1 MDIVF
6 ETAVKYNDIFMA
18 GAKITIIISF
28 LSCFF
33 GLFLGVI
40 LAFMKISGVKI
51 LQAVAAVYV
60 EVIRGTPVLVQIS
73 LCVFGL
79 PFLGIQF
86 PNFEIWGVDFERLS
100 AGVLALILNSGAYQC
115 EIVRSGIQSIHK
127 GQLEAAMSLGF
138 SKWESMVRIIIPQ
151 AIRNILPVIG
161 NEFVTLIKESSQ
173 VSVIGMADLMYTA
186 ATIQGISFQP
196 FSSACHC
203 RGILL
208 RDDILCF
215 FLSAC
220 SGNTPESTVGKVRK
234 MSYRIFTADRAV
246 YNT

>member
-1 MDIVF
+1 MDIVL

-73 LCVFGL
+73 LVFFGL

-115 EIVRSGIQSIHK
+115 EIVRSGIQPIHK

-196 FSSACHC
+196 IPPLVIVAVYYFVMTFFVSSC
-203 RGILL
+203 L
-208 RDDILCF
+208 RVLEIRL
-215 FLSAC
+215 
-220 SGNTPESTVGKVRK
+220 KVR
-234 MSYRIFTADRAV
+234 SVR
-246 YNT
+246 

>member
-73 LCVFGL
+73 LVFFGL

-186 ATIQGISFQP
+186 ATIQGIRLQTFP
-196 FSSACHC
+196 PLVIVAVYYFVMTFFVSSC
-203 RGILL
+203 L
-208 RDDILCF
+208 RVLEIRL
-215 FLSAC
+215 
-220 SGNTPESTVGKVRK
+220 KVR
-234 MSYRIFTADRAV
+234 SVR
-246 YNT
+246 

>member
-73 LCVFGL
+73 LVFFGL

-86 PNFEIWGVDFERLS
+86 PNFEIWG
-100 AGVLALILNSGAYQC
+100 SG
-115 EIVRSGIQSIHK
+115 
-127 GQLEAAMSLGF
+127 F
-138 SKWESMVRIIIPQ
+138 
-151 AIRNILPVIG
+151 
-161 NEFVTLIKESSQ
+161 
-173 VSVIGMADLMYTA
+173 
-186 ATIQGISFQP
+186 
-196 FSSACHC
+196 
-203 RGILL
+203 
-208 RDDILCF
+208 
-215 FLSAC
+215 
-220 SGNTPESTVGKVRK
+220 
-234 MSYRIFTADRAV
+234 
-246 YNT
+246 